1 LARRCWFFLS
11 DPEDYH
17 LDDLFRT
24 GRTVWDGVKGGLA
37 QKYLREVR
45 KGDLALCYHTAPEKR
60 VYAIARV
67 VTDPYPDP
75 SDPEGKR
82 VVVDVAPEEKLVRPI
97 PLSELRAEPALQE
110 MRYLKMARLSVSP
123 VTPKEW
129 RAILAMG
136 RAGKQ

>member
-1 LARRCWFFLS
+1 MARRYWFFLN
-11 DPEDYH
+11 DPEDYP
-17 LDDLFRT
+17 LDDLFRS
-24 GRTVWDGVKGGLA
+24 RQEVWDGVKGTLA
-37 QKYLREVR
+37 QKYLRQVR
-45 KGDLALCYHTAPEKR
+45 KGDLALCYNTAPEKR

-82 VVVDVAPEEKLVRPI
+82 VVVEVAPEEKLARPI
-97 PLSELRAEPALQE
+97 PLSELRANPALE
-110 MRYLKMARLSVSP
+110 DMRYLKMARLSVSP

-136 RAGKQ
+136 RAGRQ